1 MLSTQQQQLPWV
13 DWRRYV
19 QDSPHPAQRQVYSL
33 LSLGH
38 VLAFLQGQWARSV
51 GPRSVSHT
59 ETMDNGCQTRGNP
72 KRERGLDRNM
82 DGPRDAHTERNK
94 SDRERQISYD
104 VAYTWNL
111 KKWHRWTCLR
121 NRKLSH
127 RCRKQT
133 YGYQQRK
140 KERDK
145 LGDWDWRVCV
155 CVCVC
160 AKSPQ
165 SCLTLC
171 HHMDCSPPGSSFYRI
186 SQARMLEYVA
196 ISSSRRSFQPRDWT
210 YVSYIGRWVLSH

>member
-82 DGPRDAHTERNK
+82 DGPRDAHTKWSKPKTN
-94 SDRERQISYD
+94 SIVSNI
-104 VAYTWNL
+104 WNL
-111 KKWHRWTCLR
+111 KNDTDKFT
-121 NRKLSH
+121 KQ
-127 RCRKQT
+127 KQT
-133 YGYQQRK
+133 HSLREQTCSYPRGKVEGAQIR
-140 KERDK
+140 R
-145 LGDWDWRVCV
+145 LG
-155 CVCVC
+155 
-160 AKSPQ
+160 
-165 SCLTLC
+165 LTYP
-171 HHMDCSPPGSSFYRI
+171 HY
-186 SQARMLEYVA
+186 
-196 ISSSRRSFQPRDWT
+196 
-210 YVSYIGRWVLSH
+210 YI